1 MQSVFDRHRMELGLY
16 RYLLGQVD
24 GSILFIMAVLSDVQ
38 EMTDSEII
46 VQELNEAKELLSA
59 VLDFRLKS

>member
-1 MQSVFDRHRMELGLY
+1 MELGLC
-16 RYLLGQVD
+16 RYLLGQAD
-24 GSILFIMAVLSDVQ
+24 GSILFVMAILSDVQ

-46 VQELNEAKELLSA
+46 VQELNEARELLSA

>member
-1 MQSVFDRHRMELGLY
+1 MELGLY

-24 GSILFIMAVLSDVQ
+24 GSILFVMAILSDVQ

-46 VQELNEAKELLSA
+46 VQELNEAKGVLSA